1 MRIFVN
7 LFVRSVIR
15 TTRFPLHLDGF
26 VLIHTKIWRP
36 SAYMET
42 HPNSIVQLE
51 ENARGGRLTT
61 PLGNS
66 KVPILTAVKS
76 FVLDSSC
83 HFSAGSTSDVH
94 LRCTQTSTPHSPQWD
109 VRHVTHASATSPA
122 LHVTWHW
129 ALFTPLTSDTQWA
142 VAKSERGARERERVR
157 EGGEREALSSG
168 FIQGECPPRT
178 QQRSDSSSEKP
189 SSPCNKFAAM
199 PRVRSF
205 CWVFVRGFF
214 PRWVLLWEL
223 AVWA

>member
-1 MRIFVN
+1 
-7 LFVRSVIR
+7 
-15 TTRFPLHLDGF
+15 
-26 VLIHTKIWRP
+26 
-36 SAYMET
+36 MET

-94 LRCTQTSTPHSPQWD
+94 LRCTQTSTTHSPQWTW
-109 VRHVTHASATSPA
+109 HTSPK
-122 LHVTWHW
+122 LPPHHPPSTSRDTVLCSHRW
-129 ALFTPLTSDTQWA
+129 PSDTHGA

-178 QQRSDSSSEKP
+178 HQRSDSSSEKP